1 MGNNIIKITN
11 GFEYNNESFQ
21 FTNEQLNPTTQG
33 YDSYWLLS
41 PTQVGIEG
49 NNQVILFDVT
59 INTINGVLYNSTTD
73 FVQAIGL

>member
-1 MGNNIIKITN
+1 MGNEITTIIN
-11 GFEYNNESFQ
+11 GFEWNGESFQ

-33 YDSYWLLS
+33 FNSYWFLS

-59 INTINGVLYNSTTD
+59 INTINGVLYNTTTD

>member
-1 MGNNIIKITN
+1 MGNNITTITN

-21 FTNEQLNPTTQG
+21 FTNEQLNPATQG

-49 NNQVILFDVT
+49 NNQVILFDIT
-59 INTINGVLYNSTTD
+59 INTINGVIYNTTLD

>member
-11 GFEYNNESFQ
+11 GFEFNNESFQ

-33 YDSYWLLS
+33 FNSYWLLS

-59 INTINGVLYNSTTD
+59 INTINGVLYNTTTD

>member
-49 NNQVILFDVT
+49 NNQVILFDIT
-59 INTINGVLYNSTTD
+59 INTINGVIYNTTLD

>member
-11 GFEYNNESFQ
+11 GFEFNNESFQ

-33 YDSYWLLS
+33 FNSYWLLS

-49 NNQVILFDVT
+49 NNQVILFDIT
-59 INTINGVLYNSTTD
+59 INTINGIIYNTTLD

>member
-11 GFEYNNESFQ
+11 GFEFNNESFQ

-33 YDSYWLLS
+33 FNSYWLLS

-59 INTINGVLYNSTTD
+59 INTINAVLYNTTTD